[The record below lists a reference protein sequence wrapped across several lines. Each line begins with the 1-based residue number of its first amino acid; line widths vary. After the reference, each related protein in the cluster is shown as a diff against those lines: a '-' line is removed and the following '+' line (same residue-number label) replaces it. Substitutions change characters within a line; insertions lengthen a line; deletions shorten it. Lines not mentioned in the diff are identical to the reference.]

1 MRVRQRLMLKNMSP
15 KWTSLRSLGNSN
27 LARLS
32 ILVPI
37 IGYWIIFNEKII
49 SFVTLAREFGDKQ
62 VLNDVS
68 HVPWQLFWTYYG
80 LLFIGIATGVYQLF
94 CPLEIKKYES
104 ATDYVRDIFDVIGN
118 VDCLRF
124 MDKIENGD
132 NESRS
137 SVSRILNYKSL
148 KGEFMKPAG
157 SLTAVS
163 IRNMKADVM
172 NIYFGFLNRSEV
184 RWRSLVG
191 ILYIV
196 GFCCLV
202 VPTGFI
208 FWRVSELLLQR

>member
-1 MRVRQRLMLKNMSP
+1 
-15 KWTSLRSLGNSN
+15 
-27 LARLS
+27 
-32 ILVPI
+32 
-37 IGYWIIFNEKII
+37 
-49 SFVTLAREFGDKQ
+49 
-62 VLNDVS
+62 
-68 HVPWQLFWTYYG
+68 
-80 LLFIGIATGVYQLF
+80 
-94 CPLEIKKYES
+94 
-104 ATDYVRDIFDVIGN
+104 
-118 VDCLRF
+118 
-124 MDKIENGD
+124 
-132 NESRS
+132 
-137 SVSRILNYKSL
+137 
-148 KGEFMKPAG
+148 MKPAG